1 MEKKIIL
8 LFIII
13 AILIG
18 FGLITF
24 LKRQEKNNDLIP
36 SVSVKNR
43 MILNKNKY
51 PFYMVEGTV
60 DKVYNTKPIKL
71 DVKVKINKILSDQN
85 QKDVVKTFIV
95 KSDTEFILH
104 FLKTK
109 KEDRMDPIVFKN
121 GDNVVIWMD
130 EPNTDILKLDQ
141 FTATKIIKYQR

>member
-24 LKRQEKNNDLIP
+24 LKRQEKNNGLIP

-43 MILNKNKY
+43 MTLNKNKY

-60 DKVYNTKPIKL
+60 DKVYSTKPLKL

-109 KEDRMDPIVFKN
+109 KEDSMDPVVFKN